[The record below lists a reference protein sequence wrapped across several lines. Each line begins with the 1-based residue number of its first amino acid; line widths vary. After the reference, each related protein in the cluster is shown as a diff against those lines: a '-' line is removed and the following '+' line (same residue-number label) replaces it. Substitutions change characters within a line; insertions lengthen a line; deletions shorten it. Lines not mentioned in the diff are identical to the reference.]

1 MTAKGTPPAGT
12 VRLDQI
18 GDRYTVEREIGR
30 GGMATVYLCRDL
42 RDGGKVAVKVLRPE
56 LGSAVVVERFLREI
70 AFASE
75 LDHPQI
81 PKVLDSGVVGD
92 LPFYVMNYIEG
103 ESLRALLDR
112 ERQLPIEEA
121 IRITQEV
128 VKPTA
133 YAHARGI
140 VHRDIKPGNILL
152 SKDTVYVLDFG
163 VARAIMASADE
174 SLTSTGVAVGT
185 PAYMSPE
192 QALADHHVDARS
204 DIYSLGCVVYE
215 MIAGIP
221 PFMGATAQAVMSR
234 RFIAPPPPLHEAR
247 DSVPSAVEN
256 AVMKALTR
264 SPADRWQTAT
274 AFGDA
279 LSGAATS
286 PSVQAYQETLA
297 RRKRNVAVAIAAVAV
312 VAVVG
317 TALAAWSFAGRDRIS
332 RGLAELDSWDI
343 ASAEKE
349 FAKAVEADP
358 DRPDALL
365 WMGQVLAIKRE
376 PISTWAPYVLKAAD
390 DEQHLPPADKLRAQA
405 LAAYSRDHNPERCTA
420 LRRLAAQR
428 DPARPADFTAS
439 LSLAD
444 CLVADSTVVA
454 DKTSPSGYRFASS
467 YHEAASLYEGLLDRN
482 AGNGQAYGV
491 LIPRL
496 EQVLWISKNRVRIG
510 DLHGE
515 QIINFVASPTIAAD
529 TASFVPWPVPTNGEA
544 MRSDPQGVTRHVE
557 RNLERLLKLSTAWTR
572 AAPNDPDAAEMLASI
587 LESKGRLD
595 ANEGGAIASV
605 RRARALPRAAETP
618 GNIFYR
624 RLRLAATNARLFVK
638 AHEFRSARIL
648 ADSALDWSVP
658 SDLDD
663 DTHAKVVELRSGLC
677 ALTGRLSCVISGE
690 QKYSA
695 EYRVRAAGET
705 RKLSADLGADVMRL
719 SAYTAFGAPTDS
731 IMSHYRRIMS
741 NLESFVPPAQLAAF
755 RTAVLQRPLSLSVDV
770 TGTAPLTSLG
780 GNSGMFARAVAA
792 LDAGNRERARRLSD
806 SLAAFRTGMA
816 PGEITMDVVLQEAW
830 LRATL
835 GDKGG
840 AAQSLDRAL
849 RGLSRAPVNLLKGAT
864 LATALV
870 RSMKLRAELA
880 EEAGDTAT
888 AQHWRQAVNE
898 LWRGGDREVVASISQ
913 ANRAR

>member
-12 VRLDQI
+12 ARLDQI

-30 GGMATVYLCRDL
+30 GGMATVYLCTDS

-81 PKVLDSGVVGD
+81 PKVLDSGVVGE

-103 ESLRALLDR
+103 ESLRARLDR

-121 IRITQEV
+121 IRITQEI

-152 SKDTVYVLDFG
+152 SKDLVYVLDFG

-247 DSVPSAVEN
+247 DSVPSAVES

-264 SPADRWQTAT
+264 SPADRWQTAS

-279 LSGAATS
+279 LTGAATS

-297 RRKRNVAVAIAAVAV
+297 GRKRKIAIAIAAVAV
-312 VAVVG
+312 IAVIG
-317 TALAAWSFAGRDRIS
+317 TGLAAWSFASRDRLS
-332 RGLAELDSWDI
+332 RGLALLDEWKI
-343 ASAEKE
+343 AAAEKE
-349 FAKAVEADP
+349 LAKAVQDNPGRADA
-358 DRPDALL
+358 RL
-365 WMGQVLAIKRE
+365 WMGQLLAIKGA
-376 PISTWAPYVLKAAD
+376 PSSAWAPYVLKALD
-390 DEQHLPPADKLRAQA
+390 DEQHLQPFDRLRAEA
-405 LAAYSRDHNPERCTA
+405 LAAYSREHSPERCTA
-420 LRRLAAQR
+420 LRRLVAQR
-428 DPARPADFTAS
+428 DAARPGDFTAS
-439 LSLAD
+439 LNLAD
-444 CLVADSTVVA
+444 CLVADSTVVPDTA
-454 DKTSPSGYRFASS
+454 SPSGYRFTSS

-482 AGNGQAYGV
+482 AGNGQAYSV

-496 EQVLWISKNRVRIG
+496 EEVLWTSKNRVRIG
-510 DLHGE
+510 DMHGE
-515 QIINFVASPTIAAD
+515 QPMSFVASPTLAAD
-529 TASFVPWPVPTNGEA
+529 TASFVPWPVPRHGEP
-544 MRSDPQGVTRHVE
+544 MRSDAQGVTRHVE
-557 RNLERLLKLSTAWTR
+557 RNLDRLLKLATAWTR
-572 AAPNDPDAAEMLASI
+572 AAPNDADASEMLASI

-595 ANEGGAIASV
+595 GNEGGAIATI
-605 RRARALPRAAETP
+605 RRARVLPRSEDASP
-618 GNIFYR
+618 GDAFDR
-624 RLRLAATNARLFVK
+624 KLRLATSNVRLFVK

-648 ADSALDWSVP
+648 ADSAIGWSIP
-658 SDLDD
+658 SDLAD
-663 DTHAKVVELRSGLC
+663 DTRVTVDELRSGLC
-677 ALTGRLSCVISGE
+677 ALTGRLSCVITGE

-705 RKLSADLGADVMRL
+705 RKLSADLGADVVRL
-719 SAYTAFGAPTDS
+719 SAYAAFGAPVDS
-731 IMSHYRRIMS
+731 IMSHYRRIMG
-741 NLESFVPPAQLAAF
+741 NLESFVAPAQLAAF
-755 RTAVLQRPLSLSVDV
+755 RSAVLQRPLSLAVDV
-770 TGTAPLTSLG
+770 TGTAPLASLG
-780 GNSGMFARAVAA
+780 TNSGMFARAVAA

-806 SLAAFRTGMA
+806 SLSAFRAGMA

-835 GDKGG
+835 GDKTG

-849 RGLSRAPVNLLKGAT
+849 RGLSRAPPNLLKGAP

-870 RSMKLRAELA
+870 RAMKMRAQLA
-880 EEAGDTAT
+880 REAGDSAVERQWTDS
-888 AQHWRQAVNE
+888 AQE
-898 LWRGGDREVVASISQ
+898 LWRGADEAVRSSLT
-913 ANRAR
+913 R